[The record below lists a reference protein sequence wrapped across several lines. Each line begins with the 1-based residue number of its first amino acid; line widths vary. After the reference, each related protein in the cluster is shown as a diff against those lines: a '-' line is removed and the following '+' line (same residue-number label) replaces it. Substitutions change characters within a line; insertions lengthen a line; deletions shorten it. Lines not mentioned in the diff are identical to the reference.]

1 MGRPVVVKHDPVRGT
16 DQHNVTG
23 QATNPAPPPPTVP
36 YIGVGAFDYV
46 GAITDQVS
54 DLVTIAGVPVALVT
68 SRSTLDPGQ
77 TAPAGRHA
85 GPQGGAF
92 VPPAPPPVPATLTIS
107 DAPLGTGVPNAAAGS
122 ALLTIGGV
130 KVLLDGDLIDT
141 CSGIGAPAGS
151 KVSARGQSYV
161 TCTDDGSG
169 SKP

>member
-1 MGRPVVVKHDPVRGT
+1 MGRPVVVKNDPVRGT

-23 QATNPAPPPPTVP
+23 PPANP
-36 YIGVGAFDYV
+36 YLGVGTFDYI

-54 DLVTIAGVPVALVT
+54 DFVTIDGVPVALVT

-77 TAPAGRHA
+77 TTPVGRHA
-85 GPQGGAF
+85 GPQGTAF
-92 VPPAPPPVPATLTIS
+92 VPPAPPSVLATLTIS
-107 DAPLGTGVPNAAAGS
+107 DVPLGGGVPNAAAGS

-151 KVSARGQSYV
+151 KVSARGQSCL
-161 TCTDDGSG
+161 TCSD
-169 SKP
+169 